1 MSWALLQSPS
11 CLRRPAVTRAP
22 SLGSPTSS
30 RHQSGESTHGEHPE
44 LTFVPSSAFHTLS
57 TACSSLDLADLFH
70 PAATSRFLASGASS
84 PGPSVTTSSV
94 ALAFAPLAPSPVAG
108 CPSTPE
114 SVTSTSR
121 PSPGRDPQ
129 RRPECYPRTSP
140 VSPHALLLLRARFV
154 SLGCA
159 VDAPSARGL
168 GHPVLA
174 VPRTT
179 NPQRL
184 DRLTTSMLYP

>member
-1 MSWALLQSPS
+1 MSLALLQSSS

-22 SLGSPTSS
+22 SVGSPTSS
-30 RHQSGESTHGEHPE
+30 RHQSGESTHGEHPK
-44 LTFVPSSAFHTLS
+44 LAFVPSSAFRTLP

-70 PAATSRFLASGASS
+70 PAATSRFLAPGGSS
-84 PGPSVTTSSV
+84 PDPSVTTSSV
-94 ALAFAPLAPSPVAG
+94 ALAFAPLAPPPVAG
-108 CPSTPE
+108 YPSTPE

-121 PSPGRDPQ
+121 PAPGRDPQ
-129 RRPECYPRTSP
+129 RRPRCYPLPPP

-168 GHPVLA
+168 GPPVLA

-184 DRLTTSMLYP
+184 DRLTASMLYP